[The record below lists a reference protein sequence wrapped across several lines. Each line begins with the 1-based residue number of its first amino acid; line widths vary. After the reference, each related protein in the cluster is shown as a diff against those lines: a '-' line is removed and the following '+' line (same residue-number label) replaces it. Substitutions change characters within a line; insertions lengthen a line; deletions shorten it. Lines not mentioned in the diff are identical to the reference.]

1 MGKPEAR
8 SGWRNA
14 AAAAWVLVAV
24 ACAAYMHWHL
34 RRETMDRAEERL
46 VSMCEERARM
56 LQEQFGVTVNH
67 VHALAILI
75 STFHFE
81 KFPSAID
88 QDTFAKYTARTS
100 FERPLLNGVAYA
112 QRIFH
117 HEREMFEN
125 QQGWIMKTMKR
136 QAAPP
141 QDEYAPVIFSQ
152 DTVSYLARIDMMSG
166 EEDRE
171 NILRAR
177 ATGKAV
183 LTNPFRLLGSN
194 HLGVVL
200 TFAVYRPGLAADASV
215 EERVEAT
222 AGCLVVVVSSNQ
234 IPTNRYLGG
243 AFDVESLVEN
253 LLSKLAGNQDIVVN
267 VYDVTNASEPM
278 AMYGPQSPDGK
289 VSLFHVSTLDFGDP
303 FRAHEMRCRL
313 VASFSWHKFVGCFLL
328 GSCTNSGNLSRYR
341 QKPPL
346 PWSAITNPLGTFVI
360 WMLVGYIICAAWSR
374 YDKVSEDCRKME
386 ELKTQ
391 AEAADVAKSQFL
403 ATVSHEIRTPM
414 NGVLGML
421 DMLLGTDLSMT
432 QKDYAQTAQMCGR
445 ALITLINDVLDRA
458 KIEAGKLEL
467 EAVPFDLRSLMDD
480 VISLFSSKSR
490 EKCIELAVFVCDDV
504 PKVVIGDPWRYRQI
518 LTNLVGNAVKFTE
531 RGHVFVRVCL
541 AENSKVEANQVLN
554 GTMNGKD
561 GKVETTANGA
571 FNTLSGF
578 QAADERNNWDYFKLL
593 LSDKEPH
600 MDELECDRSY
610 QNDCDCVT
618 LMISIED
625 TGVGIPLHA
634 QDRVFTPFMQAD
646 SSTSRNY
653 GGTGIG
659 LSISKCL
666 AELMG
671 GQISFTSRPF
681 VGSTFTFSA
690 VLKRSCKDTSSDSK
704 RSLSEALPTAFKGMK
719 AILVDGRPV
728 RGAVTR
734 YHLNRLGIV
743 VKVVNNLSMGLQ
755 TLAGQNGVKES
766 REKLS
771 MLFIESDIWRPET
784 DILLLNRLHELKN
797 NGQVHEL
804 PKLVLLVTS
813 EADKDRYGS
822 AFDIVMYKPIRAS
835 TIASCLQQLLKVVM
849 PERKDNQNRPSFLRS
864 LLIGKNILIV
874 DDNKVN
880 LRVAAAAL
888 KKYGAKVHCVES
900 GKDAVSLLQQPH
912 CFDACFMDVQMPEMD
927 GFEATRQIRQM
938 EVKAN
943 EERKALDL
951 MEGSTFVESHLPV
964 LAMTADVIQATYEEC
979 IKSGMDGYVSKPFD
993 EEQLYQAVSRLV
1005 VGTKESAV

>member
-1 MGKPEAR
+1 MGGKYSGAR
-8 SGWRNA
+8 TKRRWRGL
-14 AAAAWVLVAV
+14 AAAAWVLIAV
-24 ACAAYMHWHL
+24 VGAAVMHWTQ
-34 RRETMDRAEERL
+34 RRQSMDRAEERL

-67 VHALAILI
+67 VHAIAILI
-75 STFHFE
+75 ATFNYE
-81 KFPSAID
+81 KSPPAID
-88 QDTFAKYTARTS
+88 ADTFAKYTARTS

-112 QRIFH
+112 QRVFH
-117 HEREMFEN
+117 HEREMFES
-125 QQGWIMKTMKR
+125 QQGWIMNTM
-136 QAAPP
+136 QQEPAPP
-141 QDEYAPVIFSQ
+141 RDEYAPVIFSQ

-166 EEDRE
+166 EEDQE

-177 ATGKAV
+177 TTGKAV

-200 TFAVYRPGLAADASV
+200 TFAVYRPDLPADASV
-215 EERVEAT
+215 EQRVEAT
-222 AGCLVVVVSSNQ
+222 IG
-234 IPTNRYLGG
+234 YLGG
-243 AFDVESLVEN
+243 GFDVESLVEN

-278 AMYGPQSPDGK
+278 ALYGPSILDEQVP
-289 VSLFHVSTLDFGDP
+289 HVSMLDFGDP
-303 FRAHEMRCRL
+303 FRRHEMRC
-313 VASFSWHKFVGCFLL
+313 
-328 GSCTNSGNLSRYR
+328 RYR
-341 QKPPL
+341 QKPPI
-346 PWSAITNPLGTFVI
+346 PWSVITNPLGLFVI
-360 WMLVGYIICAAWSR
+360 WMLMGYSIAAAYSR
-374 YDKVSEDCRKME
+374 YDKVTEDCRKME

-421 DMLLGTDLSMT
+421 DMLLGTDLTMT

-504 PKVVIGDPWRYRQI
+504 PKVVLGDPWRFRQI

-541 AENSKVEANQVLN
+541 AENSNMEANQVLH

-561 GKVETTANGA
+561 GKVESTTNGA

-578 QAADERNNWDYFKLL
+578 EAADRRNSWQYFKLL
-593 LSDKEPH
+593 LSNKESLL
-600 MDELECDRSY
+600 DDLEGENSNQSDS
-610 QNDCDCVT
+610 DHVT
-618 LMISIED
+618 LAISIED
-625 TGVGIPLHA
+625 TGVGIPLQA

-666 AELMG
+666 AELMD

-690 VLKRSCKDTSSDSK
+690 TLNRSYKDISVDSS
-704 RSLSEALPTAFKGMK
+704 RSLSEALPTAFKGTK
-719 AILVDGRPV
+719 AILIDGRPV
-728 RGAVTR
+728 RSAVTR
-734 YHLNRLGIV
+734 YHLKRLGIIV
-743 VKVVNNLSMGLQ
+743 QVVNNMSAVVKAFPGK
-755 TLAGQNGVKES
+755 NGATIS
-766 REKLS
+766 REKAT
-771 MLFIESDIWRPET
+771 MLFIESDFWRPET
-784 DILLLNRLHELKN
+784 DVQLLNHLREHKN
-797 NGQVHEL
+797 GL
-804 PKLVLLVTS
+804 LSDAPKVVLLVTS
-813 EADKDRYGS
+813 EADKDNYGS
-822 AFDIVMYKPIRAS
+822 IFDIVMCKPIRAS
-835 TIASCLQQLLKVVM
+835 TIASSIQQLLKVEM
-849 PERKDNQNRPSFLRS
+849 PERKENQNRPSFLRS
-864 LLIGKNILIV
+864 LLVGKNILVV

-888 KKYGAKVHCVES
+888 KK
-900 GKDAVSLLQQPH
+900 
-912 CFDACFMDVQMPEMD
+912 
-927 GFEATRQIRQM
+927 FEATKQIRQM
-938 EVKAN
+938 EMKAN
-943 EERKALDL
+943 EERKNKLALS
-951 MEGSTFVESHLPV
+951 EGSMFVEYHLPV

-1005 VGTKESAV
+1005 VGTTDSAV

>member
-1 MGKPEAR
+1 MGGKYSGAR
-8 SGWRNA
+8 TKRRWRGL
-14 AAAAWVLVAV
+14 AAAAWVLIAV
-24 ACAAYMHWHL
+24 VGAAVMHWTQ
-34 RRETMDRAEERL
+34 RRQSMDRAEERL

-67 VHALAILI
+67 VHAIAILI
-75 STFHFE
+75 ATFNYE
-81 KFPSAID
+81 KSPPAID
-88 QDTFAKYTARTS
+88 ADTFAKYTARTS

-112 QRIFH
+112 QRVFH
-117 HEREMFEN
+117 HEREMFES
-125 QQGWIMKTMKR
+125 QQGWIMNTM
-136 QAAPP
+136 QQEPAPP
-141 QDEYAPVIFSQ
+141 RDEYAPVIFSQ

-166 EEDRE
+166 EEDQE

-177 ATGKAV
+177 TTGKAV

-200 TFAVYRPGLAADASV
+200 TFAVYRPDLPADASV
-215 EERVEAT
+215 EQRVEAT
-222 AGCLVVVVSSNQ
+222 IG
-234 IPTNRYLGG
+234 YLGG
-243 AFDVESLVEN
+243 GFDVESLVEN

-278 AMYGPQSPDGK
+278 ALYGPSILDEQVP
-289 VSLFHVSTLDFGDP
+289 HVSMLDFGDP
-303 FRAHEMRCRL
+303 FRRHEMRC
-313 VASFSWHKFVGCFLL
+313 
-328 GSCTNSGNLSRYR
+328 RYR
-341 QKPPL
+341 QKPPI
-346 PWSAITNPLGTFVI
+346 PWSVITNPLGLFVI
-360 WMLVGYIICAAWSR
+360 WMLMGYSIAAAYSR
-374 YDKVSEDCRKME
+374 YDKVTEDCRKME

-414 NGVLGML
+414 NGVLGTYAFILILLNLQFHGPGNLKFLPSGVGML
-421 DMLLGTDLSMT
+421 DMLLGTDLTMT

-504 PKVVIGDPWRYRQI
+504 PKVVLGDPWRFRQI

-541 AENSKVEANQVLN
+541 AENSNMEANQVLH

-561 GKVETTANGA
+561 GKVESTTNGA

-578 QAADERNNWDYFKLL
+578 EAADRRNSWQYFKLL
-593 LSDKEPH
+593 LSNKESLL
-600 MDELECDRSY
+600 DDLEGENSNQSDS
-610 QNDCDCVT
+610 DHVT
-618 LMISIED
+618 LAISIED
-625 TGVGIPLHA
+625 TGVGIPLQA

-666 AELMG
+666 AELMD

-690 VLKRSCKDTSSDSK
+690 TLNRSYKDISVDSS
-704 RSLSEALPTAFKGMK
+704 RSLSEALPTAFKGTK
-719 AILVDGRPV
+719 AILIDGRPV
-728 RGAVTR
+728 RSAVTR
-734 YHLNRLGIV
+734 YHLKRLGIIV
-743 VKVVNNLSMGLQ
+743 QVVNNMSAVVKAFPGK
-755 TLAGQNGVKES
+755 NGATIS
-766 REKLS
+766 REKAT
-771 MLFIESDIWRPET
+771 MLFIESDFWRPET
-784 DILLLNRLHELKN
+784 DVQLLNHLREHKN
-797 NGQVHEL
+797 GL
-804 PKLVLLVTS
+804 LSDAPKVVLLVTS
-813 EADKDRYGS
+813 EADKDNYGS
-822 AFDIVMYKPIRAS
+822 IFDIVMCKPIRAS
-835 TIASCLQQLLKVVM
+835 TIASSIQQLLKVEM
-849 PERKDNQNRPSFLRS
+849 PERKENQNRPSFLRS
-864 LLIGKNILIV
+864 LLVGKNILVV

-888 KKYGAKVHCVES
+888 KKYGANVSCVES
-900 GKDAVSLLQQPH
+900 GKDAISLLQPPPS
-912 CFDACFMDVQMPEMD
+912 FDACFMDVQMPEMD
-927 GFEATRQIRQM
+927 GFEATKQIRQM
-938 EVKAN
+938 EMKAN
-943 EERKALDL
+943 EERKNKLALS
-951 MEGSTFVESHLPV
+951 EGSMFVEYHLPV

-1005 VGTKESAV
+1005 VGTTDSAV

>member
-1 MGKPEAR
+1 
-8 SGWRNA
+8 
-14 AAAAWVLVAV
+14 
-24 ACAAYMHWHL
+24 
-34 RRETMDRAEERL
+34 MDRAEERL

-75 STFHFE
+75 SIFHFE

-117 HEREMFEN
+117 HEREMFES
-125 QQGWIMKTMKR
+125 QQGWIMRTMKR
-136 QAAPP
+136 EAAPP

-152 DTVSYLARIDMMSG
+152 DTISYLARIDMMSG
-166 EEDRE
+166 EEDYE

-222 AGCLVVVVSSNQ
+222 AG
-234 IPTNRYLGG
+234 YLGG

-278 AMYGPQSPDGK
+278 VMYGPQSPDGK
-289 VSLFHVSTLDFGDP
+289 VPLLHVSTLDFGDP
-303 FRAHEMRCRL
+303 FRRHEMRCRY
-313 VASFSWHKFVGCFLL
+313 K
-328 GSCTNSGNLSRYR
+328 

-346 PWSAITNPLGTFVI
+346 PWSAITNPLGAFVI

-421 DMLLGTDLSMT
+421 DMLLGTDLTMT

-504 PKVVIGDPWRYRQI
+504 PKVVIGDPWRFRQI

-541 AENSKVEANQVLN
+541 AENSNVEANQVLN

-593 LSDKEPH
+593 LSDKGPP
-600 MDELECDRSY
+600 MDELECEKSY

-671 GQISFTSRPF
+671 GHISFTSRPF

-690 VLKRSCKDTSSDSK
+690 ILKRSCKDTSSDSK

-728 RGAVTR
+728 RGAVTQ
-734 YHLNRLGIV
+734 YHLNRLGIIV
-743 VKVVNNLSMGLQ
+743 QVVNNLSMGLQ
-755 TLAGQNGVKES
+755 TLSGQNGVKGS

-784 DILLLNRLHELKN
+784 DALLLNHLHELKN

-822 AFDIVMYKPIRAS
+822 TFDIVMCKPIRAS

-849 PERKDNQNRPSFLRS
+849 PERKENQNRPSFLRS

-900 GKDAVSLLQQPH
+900 GKDAISMLQQPH

-943 EERKALDL
+943 EERKTLTSMD
-951 MEGSTFVESHLPV
+951 GSTFVEAHLPV

-1005 VGTKESAV
+1005 VGTTESAV

>member
-1 MGKPEAR
+1 MGSSSKLGEGMEEKGGRVGMGKYAAR
-8 SGWRNA
+8 RGWRRLA
-14 AAAAWVLVAV
+14 AVAWLVAAV
-24 ACAAYMHWHL
+24 ACSAAVHWQL
-34 RRETMDRAEERL
+34 RRETMERAEERL

-81 KFPSAID
+81 KNPSALD

-112 QRIFH
+112 QRLFP
-117 HEREMFEN
+117 HEKETFER
-125 QQGWIMKTMKR
+125 QHGWIMRTMNR
-136 QAAPP
+136 EAAPL

-152 DTVSYLARIDMMSG
+152 DTVSYLARMDMMSG

-177 ATGKAV
+177 ETGKPV

-200 TFAVYRPGLAADASV
+200 TFAVYRPDLPADASV
-215 EERVEAT
+215 EQRVEAT
-222 AGCLVVVVSSNQ
+222 AG
-234 IPTNRYLGG
+234 YLGG

-253 LLSKLAGNQDIVVN
+253 LLSKLAGNQDILVN

-278 AMYGPQSPDGK
+278 AMYGSQTPDNK
-289 VSLFHVSTLDFGDP
+289 VDLLHVSMLDFGDP
-303 FRAHEMRCRL
+303 FRKHEMRCRY
-313 VASFSWHKFVGCFLL
+313 G
-328 GSCTNSGNLSRYR
+328 

-346 PWSAITNPLGTFVI
+346 PWSAISNPMGCFVI
-360 WMLVGYIICAAWSR
+360 WMLIGYIICAAWSR

-391 AEAADVAKSQFL
+391 AEAADIAKSQFL

-421 DMLLGTDLSMT
+421 DMLLGTDLTMT
-432 QKDYAQTAQMCGR
+432 QKDFAQTAQDCGK
-445 ALITLINDVLDRA
+445 ALIILINDVLDRA
-458 KIEAGKLEL
+458 KFEAGRLEL
-467 EAVPFDLRSLMDD
+467 EEVPFDLRTLTDD
-480 VISLFSSKSR
+480 VISLFASKLR
-490 EKCIELAVFVCDDV
+490 AKCIELAVFVSDDV
-504 PKVVIGDPWRYRQI
+504 PKLVTGDPWRFRQI

-531 RGHVFVRVCL
+531 RGHVFVRVSL
-541 AENSKVEANQVLN
+541 AENSTMEAKRAPN
-554 GTMNGKD
+554 GNLNGKD
-561 GKVETTANGA
+561 CKVEPTANGA

-578 QAADERNNWDYFKLL
+578 QAADERNSWEYFKLL
-593 LSDKEPH
+593 LSDKELLS
-600 MDELECDRSY
+600 DELEGKKSS
-610 QNDCDCVT
+610 QNDSDHVT

-671 GQISFTSRPF
+671 GQISFISRPSI
-681 VGSTFTFSA
+681 GSTFTFSA
-690 VLKRSCKDTSSDSK
+690 VVKRASKDTSCASE
-704 RSLSEALPTAFKGMK
+704 RSLSEALPTAFRGMK
-719 AILVDGRPV
+719 AILVDGKPV
-728 RGAVTR
+728 RSAVTR
-734 YHLNRLGIV
+734 YHLNRLGIIV
-743 VKVVNNLSMGLQ
+743 QVVNNMSMGIQ
-755 TLAGQNGVKES
+755 AFGKNGATES
-766 REKLS
+766 REKPS
-771 MLFIESDIWRPET
+771 MLFIENDIWRPET
-784 DILLLNRLHELKN
+784 DTQLPSRLRTLGM
-797 NGQVHEL
+797 NGQAHEL
-804 PKLVLLVTS
+804 PKLILLVTS
-813 EADKDRYGS
+813 EADKDKYGS
-822 AFDIVMYKPIRAS
+822 TFNTVMCKPLRAS
-835 TIASCLQQLLKVVM
+835 TIASCLQQLLKVDI
-849 PERKDNQNRPSFLRS
+849 PARKENQNRPSFLRS
-864 LLIGKNILIV
+864 LLVGKNILVV

-880 LRVAAAAL
+880 LRVAQAAL

-900 GKDAVSLLQQPH
+900 GKDAISLLQPPH
-912 CFDACFMDVQMPEMD
+912 CFHACFMDVQMPEMD
-927 GFEATRQIRQM
+927 GFEATRQIREM
-938 EVKAN
+938 EKKAN
-943 EERKALDL
+943 EEKREQSSSG
-951 MEGSTFVESHLPV
+951 EGSTFVEWHLPV

-979 IKSGMDGYVSKPFD
+979 MKSGMDGYVSKPFD
-993 EEQLYQAVSRLV
+993 EQQLYQAVSRLV
-1005 VGTKESAV
+1005 VGTTDSAS

>member
-1 MGKPEAR
+1 
-8 SGWRNA
+8 
-14 AAAAWVLVAV
+14 
-24 ACAAYMHWHL
+24 
-34 RRETMDRAEERL
+34 
-46 VSMCEERARM
+46 
-56 LQEQFGVTVNH
+56 
-67 VHALAILI
+67 
-75 STFHFE
+75 
-81 KFPSAID
+81 
-88 QDTFAKYTARTS
+88 
-100 FERPLLNGVAYA
+100 
-112 QRIFH
+112 
-117 HEREMFEN
+117 MFEN

-222 AGCLVVVVSSNQ
+222 AG
-234 IPTNRYLGG
+234 YLGG

-303 FRAHEMRCRL
+303 FRAHEMRC
-313 VASFSWHKFVGCFLL
+313 
-328 GSCTNSGNLSRYR
+328 RYR

>member
-1 MGKPEAR
+1 MKVMALTNLVPGHSCIPFVKTIPIMGAFTF
-8 SGWRNA
+8 
-14 AAAAWVLVAV
+14 VA
-24 ACAAYMHWHL
+24 
-34 RRETMDRAEERL
+34 E
-46 VSMCEERARM
+46 
-56 LQEQFGVTVNH
+56 
-67 VHALAILI
+67 
-75 STFHFE
+75 
-81 KFPSAID
+81 
-88 QDTFAKYTARTS
+88 TFAKYTGRTS
-100 FERPLLNGVAYA
+100 FERPLLTGVAYA
-112 QRIFH
+112 QRVFH
-117 HEREMFEN
+117 HEREMFES
-125 QQGWIMKTMKR
+125 QQGWIMNTMKR
-136 QAAPP
+136 ELAPP
-141 QDEYAPVIFSQ
+141 QIEYAPVIFSQ

-177 ATGKAV
+177 TTGKAV
-183 LTNPFRLLGSN
+183 LTNPFLLGSN

-200 TFAVYRPGLAADASV
+200 TFAVYRPDLPGDASV
-215 EERVEAT
+215 EQRVEAT
-222 AGCLVVVVSSNQ
+222 IG
-234 IPTNRYLGG
+234 YLGG

-267 VYDVTNASEPM
+267 VYDVTNASE
-278 AMYGPQSPDGK
+278 AMVLYGPP
-289 VSLFHVSTLDFGDP
+289 SLDDQVPLLHVSMLDFGDP
-303 FRAHEMRCRL
+303 FRKHEMRCR
-313 VASFSWHKFVGCFLL
+313 
-328 GSCTNSGNLSRYR
+328 YR
-341 QKPPL
+341 EKPPM

-360 WMLVGYIICAAWSR
+360 WMLLGYIICAAWSR

-421 DMLLGTDLSMT
+421 DMLLGTDLTMT

-480 VISLFSSKSR
+480 VISLFSSKSL

-504 PKVVIGDPWRYRQI
+504 PKVVLGDPWRFRQI

-541 AENSKVEANQVLN
+541 AENSNVEANQVIH

-561 GKVETTANGA
+561 GKIESTANGA

-578 QAADERNNWDYFKLL
+578 EAADRRNNWQYFKLL
-593 LSDKEPH
+593 LSDKESLL
-600 MDELECDRSY
+600 DDLDGENSN
-610 QNDCDCVT
+610 QNDSDRVT
-618 LMISIED
+618 LAISIED
-625 TGVGIPLHA
+625 TGVGIPLQA

-690 VLKRSCKDTSSDSK
+690 TLRRSYKDASADSRK
-704 RSLSEALPTAFKGMK
+704 SLSEALPTAFKGMK

-728 RGAVTR
+728 RSAVTR
-734 YHLNRLGIV
+734 YHLKRLGIIV
-743 VKVVNNLSMGLQ
+743 QVVNNMSAGLKALS
-755 TLAGQNGVKES
+755 GQNGSTIS
-766 REKLS
+766 REKAT
-771 MLFIESDIWRPET
+771 MLFIESDFWRPET
-784 DILLLNRLHELKN
+784 DVQLLNRLREHK
-797 NGQVHEL
+797 NGQL
-804 PKLVLLVTS
+804 PDAPKAVLLVTS
-813 EADKDRYGS
+813 EADKDKYGFI
-822 AFDIVMYKPIRAS
+822 FDIVMCKPLRAS
-835 TIASCLQQLLKVVM
+835 TIASCIQQLLKVEM
-849 PERKDNQNRPSFLRS
+849 PERKENQNRPSFLRS
-864 LLIGKNILIV
+864 LLVGKNILIV

-900 GKDAVSLLQQPH
+900 GKDAISLLQPPH

-938 EVKAN
+938 EMKAN
-943 EERKALDL
+943 EERKNKLASI
-951 MEGSTFVESHLPV
+951 EGSTFAEYHLPV

-979 IKSGMDGYVSKPFD
+979 LKSGMNGYVSKPFD
-993 EEQLYQAVSRLV
+993 EEQLYQAVSRYV
-1005 VGTKESAV
+1005 VGTTDSAV

>member
-1 MGKPEAR
+1 M
-8 SGWRNA
+8 
-14 AAAAWVLVAV
+14 
-24 ACAAYMHWHL
+24 
-34 RRETMDRAEERL
+34 
-46 VSMCEERARM
+46 
-56 LQEQFGVTVNH
+56 
-67 VHALAILI
+67 
-75 STFHFE
+75 
-81 KFPSAID
+81 
-88 QDTFAKYTARTS
+88 
-100 FERPLLNGVAYA
+100 LNGVAYA

-117 HEREMFEN
+117 HEREMFES

-136 QAAPP
+136 EAAPPQTP

-152 DTVSYLARIDMMSG
+152 ESVSYLARIDMMSG
-166 EEDRE
+166 EEDQE

-200 TFAVYRPGLAADASV
+200 TFAVYRPGLATDASV
-215 EERVEAT
+215 EQRVEAT
-222 AGCLVVVVSSNQ
+222 AG
-234 IPTNRYLGG
+234 YLGG

-253 LLSKLAGNQDIVVN
+253 LLCKLAGNQDIVVN
-267 VYDVTNASEPM
+267 VYDVTNTSEPM
-278 AMYGPQSPDGK
+278 VMYGPQSPDGK
-289 VSLFHVSTLDFGDP
+289 VPLLHVSMLDFGDP
-303 FRAHEMRCRL
+303 FRRHEMRC
-313 VASFSWHKFVGCFLL
+313 
-328 GSCTNSGNLSRYR
+328 RYR
-341 QKPPL
+341 QKPPM
-346 PWSAITNPLGTFVI
+346 PWSAITNPLGTYVI

-421 DMLLGTDLSMT
+421 DMLLGTDLTLT

-467 EAVPFDLRSLMDD
+467 EAVHFDLRSLMDD

-490 EKCIELAVFVCDDV
+490 EKCIELAVFVCEDV
-504 PKVVIGDPWRYRQI
+504 PKVVIGDPWRFRQI

-541 AENSKVEANQVLN
+541 AENSNVEANQVLN
-554 GTMNGKD
+554 GTLNGKD
-561 GKVETTANGA
+561 GKVESAANGA

-578 QAADERNNWDYFKLL
+578 QAADERNSWEYFKVL
-593 LSDKEPH
+593 LSDKESLL
-600 MDELECDRSY
+600 DDLDGEKSNK
-610 QNDCDCVT
+610 NDSDIVT

-666 AELMG
+666 AELMR

-681 VGSTFTFSA
+681 IGSTFTFSA
-690 VLKRSCKDTSSDSK
+690 VLKRAYKDTSSDPK

-728 RGAVTR
+728 RSAVTR
-734 YHLNRLGIV
+734 YHLNRLGIIV
-743 VKVVNNLSMGLQ
+743 QVVNNMSMGLQ
-755 TLAGQNGVKES
+755 AFSGENGATKP

-771 MLFIESDIWRPET
+771 MLFIENDIWRPET
-784 DILLLNRLHELKN
+784 YNQLLNHLHEPKKN
-797 NGQVHEL
+797 GRVHEL
-804 PKLVLLVTS
+804 PKLILLVTS
-813 EADKDRYGS
+813 EADKDKYGS
-822 AFDIVMYKPIRAS
+822 TFDIVMCKPIRAS
-835 TIASCLQQLLKVVM
+835 TIASCLQQLLKVEM
-849 PERKDNQNRPSFLRS
+849 PERKENHTRPSFLRS
-864 LLIGKNILIV
+864 LLVGKNILVV

-888 KKYGAKVHCVES
+888 KNYGAKVHCVES
-900 GKDAVSLLQQPH
+900 GKDAISLLQPPH

-927 GFEATRQIRQM
+927 GFEATRQIRQI
-938 EVKAN
+938 ETKAN
-943 EERKALDL
+943 EERKDKLTSMD
-951 MEGSTFVESHLPV
+951 GSTFVDYHLPV

-1005 VGTKESAV
+1005 VGTTDSA

>member
-1 MGKPEAR
+1 MGKQAAGR
-8 SGWRNA
+8 GWRSA
-14 AAAAWVLVAV
+14 AAAAWVVVAV
-24 ACAAYMHWHL
+24 ACSATVHWHL

-81 KFPSAID
+81 KRPSAID

-117 HEREMFEN
+117 HEREMFER
-125 QQGWIMKTMKR
+125 QQGWIMNTMKR
-136 QAAPP
+136 EAAPP

-200 TFAVYRPGLAADASV
+200 TFAVYRPGLAVDASV
-215 EERVEAT
+215 EQHVEAT
-222 AGCLVVVVSSNQ
+222 AG
-234 IPTNRYLGG
+234 YLGG

-278 AMYGPQSPDGK
+278 VMYGPQSPDGK
-289 VSLFHVSTLDFGDP
+289 IPLLHVSTLDFGDP
-303 FRAHEMRCRL
+303 FRRHEMRC
-313 VASFSWHKFVGCFLL
+313 
-328 GSCTNSGNLSRYR
+328 RYR

-346 PWSAITNPLGTFVI
+346 PWSAITNPLGAFVI

-421 DMLLGTDLSMT
+421 DMLLGTDLTMT
-432 QKDYAQTAQMCGR
+432 QKDFAQTAQMCGR

-490 EKCIELAVFVCDDV
+490 EKCIELAVFVCDHV

-541 AENSKVEANQVLN
+541 SDNSKLEANKVLN

-561 GKVETTANGA
+561 GKVDTVANGA

-578 QAADERNNWDYFKLL
+578 QAADERNSWEYFKLL
-593 LSDKEPH
+593 LSDKDPL
-600 MDELECDRSY
+600 DDLECENFN
-610 QNDCDCVT
+610 QNDSDCMT

-690 VLKRSCKDTSSDSK
+690 VVKCACKDTSSDPK
-704 RSLSEALPTAFKGMK
+704 RSLSEALPTVFKGMK

-734 YHLNRLGIV
+734 YHLNRLGIIV
-743 VKVVNNLSMGLQ
+743 QVVNNLSMGFQ
-755 TLAGQNGVKES
+755 TFSGQKGATGS

-771 MLFIESDIWRPET
+771 MIFIESDIWRPET
-784 DILLLNRLHELKN
+784 DIQLLNLLHELKN

-822 AFDIVMYKPIRAS
+822 TFDIVMCKPIRAS
-835 TIASCLQQLLKVVM
+835 TIASCLQQLLKVEM
-849 PERKDNQNRPSFLRS
+849 PERKENQNKLSFLRS

-900 GKDAVSLLQQPH
+900 GKDAISLLQQPH

-938 EVKAN
+938 EMKAN
-943 EERKALDL
+943 EERMNMLTSA
-951 MEGSTFVESHLPV
+951 ERSTFVEFHLPV

-1005 VGTKESAV
+1005 VGTTESAV

>member
-1 MGKPEAR
+1 MAGKYSGAR
-8 SGWRNA
+8 TNRRWRGL
-14 AAAAWVLVAV
+14 AAAAWVLIAV
-24 ACAAYMHWHL
+24 AGAAVMHWTQ
-34 RRETMDRAEERL
+34 RRQSMDRAEERL

-67 VHALAILI
+67 VHAIAILI
-75 STFHFE
+75 ATFNYE
-81 KFPSAID
+81 KSPPAID
-88 QDTFAKYTARTS
+88 PDTFATYTARTS

-112 QRIFH
+112 QRVFH
-117 HEREMFEN
+117 HEREMFES
-125 QQGWIMKTMKR
+125 QQGWIMNTMQR
-136 QAAPP
+136 EPAPP
-141 QDEYAPVIFSQ
+141 RDEYAPVIFSQ

-166 EEDRE
+166 EEDQE

-177 ATGKAV
+177 TTGKAV

-200 TFAVYRPGLAADASV
+200 TFAVYRPDLPADASV
-215 EERVEAT
+215 EQRVEAT
-222 AGCLVVVVSSNQ
+222 IG
-234 IPTNRYLGG
+234 YLGG
-243 AFDVESLVEN
+243 GFDVESLVEN

-278 AMYGPQSPDGK
+278 ALYGPSILDEQVP
-289 VSLFHVSTLDFGDP
+289 LHVSMLDFGDP
-303 FRAHEMRCRL
+303 FRRHEMRC
-313 VASFSWHKFVGCFLL
+313 
-328 GSCTNSGNLSRYR
+328 RYR
-341 QKPPL
+341 QKPPI
-346 PWSAITNPLGTFVI
+346 PWSTITNPLGLFVI
-360 WMLVGYIICAAWSR
+360 WMLLGYSIAAAYSR
-374 YDKVSEDCRKME
+374 YDKVTEDCRKME

-421 DMLLGTDLSMT
+421 DMLLGTDLTMT

-504 PKVVIGDPWRYRQI
+504 PKVVLGDPWRFRQI

-541 AENSKVEANQVLN
+541 AENSNMEANQVLH

-561 GKVETTANGA
+561 GKVESTTNGA

-578 QAADERNNWDYFKLL
+578 EAADRRNSWQYFKLL
-593 LSDKEPH
+593 LSNKESLL
-600 MDELECDRSY
+600 DDLEGENSNLSDS
-610 QNDCDCVT
+610 DHVT
-618 LMISIED
+618 LAISIED
-625 TGVGIPLHA
+625 TGVGIPLQA

-690 VLKRSCKDTSSDSK
+690 TLKRSYKDISVDSS

-719 AILVDGRPV
+719 AILIDGRPV
-728 RGAVTR
+728 RSAVTK
-734 YHLNRLGIV
+734 YHLKRLGIIV
-743 VKVVNNLSMGLQ
+743 QVVNNMS
-755 TLAGQNGVKES
+755 TVVKAFPGQNGATVS
-766 REKLS
+766 REKAT
-771 MLFIESDIWRPET
+771 MLFIESDFWRPET
-784 DILLLNRLHELKN
+784 DVQLLNHLREHKN
-797 NGQVHEL
+797 GL
-804 PKLVLLVTS
+804 LSDAPKVVLLVTS
-813 EADKDRYGS
+813 EADKDNYGS
-822 AFDIVMYKPIRAS
+822 IFDIVMCKPIRAS
-835 TIASCLQQLLKVVM
+835 TIASSIQQLLKVEM
-849 PERKDNQNRPSFLRS
+849 PKRKENQNRPSFLRS
-864 LLIGKNILIV
+864 LLVGKNILVV

-888 KKYGAKVHCVES
+888 KKYGANVSCVES
-900 GKDAVSLLQQPH
+900 GKDAISLLQPPH
-912 CFDACFMDVQMPEMD
+912 SFHACFMDVQMPEMD

-938 EVKAN
+938 EMKAN
-943 EERKALDL
+943 EERKNKLSLTEA
-951 MEGSTFVESHLPV
+951 STFVEYRLPV

-993 EEQLYQAVSRLV
+993 EEQLCQVVSRLV
-1005 VGTKESAV
+1005 VETTDSAV

>member
-1 MGKPEAR
+1 MGGKYRAAR
-8 SGWRNA
+8 TKRWWRGLA
-14 AAAAWVLVAV
+14 AAGWVLTAV
-24 ACAAYMHWHL
+24 VCSAVMHWTL
-34 RRETMDRAEERL
+34 RRDSMDRAEERL

-67 VHALAILI
+67 VHAIAILI
-75 STFHFE
+75 STFNFE
-81 KFPSAID
+81 KSPPAID

-100 FERPLLNGVAYA
+100 FERPLLNGVAFA
-112 QRIFH
+112 QRVFH
-117 HEREMFEN
+117 HEREMFES
-125 QQGWIMKTMKR
+125 QQGWVMNTMQR
-136 QAAPP
+136 EPAPP
-141 QDEYAPVIFSQ
+141 QVEYAPVIFSQ

-171 NILRAR
+171 NIFRAR
-177 ATGKAV
+177 TTGKAV

-200 TFAVYRPGLAADASV
+200 TFAVYRPDLPADASV
-215 EERVEAT
+215 EQRVEAT
-222 AGCLVVVVSSNQ
+222 IG
-234 IPTNRYLGG
+234 YLGG

-267 VYDVTNASEPM
+267 VYDVTNASD
-278 AMYGPQSPDGK
+278 AMVLYGPS
-289 VSLFHVSTLDFGDP
+289 SLDEQVPFLHVSMLDFGDP
-303 FRAHEMRCRL
+303 FRKHEMRCR
-313 VASFSWHKFVGCFLL
+313 
-328 GSCTNSGNLSRYR
+328 YR
-341 QKPPL
+341 QKLPM

-360 WMLVGYIICAAWSR
+360 WMLLGYSIAAAYSR
-374 YDKVSEDCRKME
+374 YDKVTEDCRKME

-421 DMLLGTDLSMT
+421 DMLLGTDLTMT

-480 VISLFSSKSR
+480 VVSLFSSKSR
-490 EKCIELAVFVCDDV
+490 EKCIELAVFVCDNV
-504 PKVVIGDPWRYRQI
+504 PKVVIGDPWRFRQI

-541 AENSKVEANQVLN
+541 AENSNVEANQVLH
-554 GTMNGKD
+554 GAMNGK
-561 GKVETTANGA
+561 GGRVESTTNGA

-578 QAADERNNWDYFKLL
+578 EAADRRNSWQYFKLL
-593 LSDKEPH
+593 LSDKESLL
-600 MDELECDRSY
+600 DDLESENSNQSDS
-610 QNDCDCVT
+610 NHVT
-618 LMISIED
+618 LAISIED
-625 TGVGIPLHA
+625 TGVGIPLQA

-671 GQISFTSRPF
+671 GQISFTSHPS

-690 VLKRSCKDTSSDSK
+690 TLKHSYKDISVDSS
-704 RSLSEALPTAFKGMK
+704 RSLTEALPTAFKGMK

-728 RGAVTR
+728 RSAVTR
-734 YHLNRLGIV
+734 YHLKRLGILLQ
-743 VKVVNNLSMGLQ
+743 VVNNMN
-755 TLAGQNGVKES
+755 AVVKAFPGQNGATGS
-766 REKLS
+766 REKAS
-771 MLFIESDIWRPET
+771 ILFIESDFWRPET
-784 DILLLNRLHELKN
+784 DVQLLNHLREQK
-797 NGQVHEL
+797 NGQLSDGHKV
-804 PKLVLLVTS
+804 VLLVTS
-813 EADKDRYGS
+813 EADKDKYGS
-822 AFDIVMYKPIRAS
+822 IFDIVMCKPIRAS
-835 TIASCLQQLLKVVM
+835 TIASSIQQLLKVEIA
-849 PERKDNQNRPSFLRS
+849 ERKDNQNRPSFLRS
-864 LLIGKNILIV
+864 LLVGKNILVV

-888 KKYGAKVHCVES
+888 KKYGANVSCVES
-900 GKDAVSLLQQPH
+900 GKDAISLLQPPH
-912 CFDACFMDVQMPEMD
+912 RFDACFMDVQMPEMD
-927 GFEATRQIRQM
+927 GFEATGQIRQM
-938 EVKAN
+938 ELKAN
-943 EERKALDL
+943 EERKNKLAPI
-951 MEGSTFVESHLPV
+951 EGATTAEYHLPV

-1005 VGTKESAV
+1005 VGTTDSAV

>member
-1 MGKPEAR
+1 MQC
-8 SGWRNA
+8 
-14 AAAAWVLVAV
+14 L
-24 ACAAYMHWHL
+24 L
-34 RRETMDRAEERL
+34 
-46 VSMCEERARM
+46 
-56 LQEQFGVTVNH
+56 
-67 VHALAILI
+67 
-75 STFHFE
+75 
-81 KFPSAID
+81 

-222 AGCLVVVVSSNQ
+222 AG
-234 IPTNRYLGG
+234 YLGG

-303 FRAHEMRCRL
+303 FRAHEMRC
-313 VASFSWHKFVGCFLL
+313 
-328 GSCTNSGNLSRYR
+328 RYR

-561 GKVETTANGA
+561 GKVETTAKGA

>member
-303 FRAHEMRCRL
+303 FRAHEMRCR
-313 VASFSWHKFVGCFLL
+313 
-328 GSCTNSGNLSRYR
+328 YR

-391 AEAADVAKSQFL
+391 AEAADVAKSQ
-403 ATVSHEIRTPM
+403 
-414 NGVLGML
+414 
-421 DMLLGTDLSMT
+421 
-432 QKDYAQTAQMCGR
+432 
-445 ALITLINDVLDRA
+445 
-458 KIEAGKLEL
+458 
-467 EAVPFDLRSLMDD
+467 
-480 VISLFSSKSR
+480 
-490 EKCIELAVFVCDDV
+490 LAVFVCDDV

>member
-1 MGKPEAR
+1 
-8 SGWRNA
+8 
-14 AAAAWVLVAV
+14 
-24 ACAAYMHWHL
+24 
-34 RRETMDRAEERL
+34 
-46 VSMCEERARM
+46 
-56 LQEQFGVTVNH
+56 
-67 VHALAILI
+67 
-75 STFHFE
+75 
-81 KFPSAID
+81 
-88 QDTFAKYTARTS
+88 
-100 FERPLLNGVAYA
+100 
-112 QRIFH
+112 
-117 HEREMFEN
+117 MFES
-125 QQGWIMKTMKR
+125 QQGWIMNTMKR
-136 QAAPP
+136 EAAPP

-200 TFAVYRPGLAADASV
+200 TFAVYRSGLAADASV
-215 EERVEAT
+215 EQRVEAT
-222 AGCLVVVVSSNQ
+222 AG
-234 IPTNRYLGG
+234 YLGG

-278 AMYGPQSPDGK
+278 VMYGPQSPDGK
-289 VSLFHVSTLDFGDP
+289 VPLLHVSTLDFGDP
-303 FRAHEMRCRL
+303 FRRHEMRCRY
-313 VASFSWHKFVGCFLL
+313 K
-328 GSCTNSGNLSRYR
+328 

-346 PWSAITNPLGTFVI
+346 PWSAITNPLGAFVI

-421 DMLLGTDLSMT
+421 DMLLGTDLTMT
-432 QKDYAQTAQMCGR
+432 QKDFAQTAQMCGR

-541 AENSKVEANQVLN
+541 SDNSKLEANKVLN

-561 GKVETTANGA
+561 GKVETIANGA

-578 QAADERNNWDYFKLL
+578 QAADERNSWEYFKLL
-593 LSDKEPH
+593 LSDKEPL
-600 MDELECDRSY
+600 MDELECEKSN
-610 QNDCDCVT
+610 QNGSDCVT

-690 VLKRSCKDTSSDSK
+690 VLKRSCKDTSSDPK
-704 RSLSEALPTAFKGMK
+704 RSLSEALPTVFKGMK
-719 AILVDGRPV
+719 VILVDGRPV

-734 YHLNRLGIV
+734 YHLNRLGIIV
-743 VKVVNNLSMGLQ
+743 QVVNNLSMGLQ
-755 TLAGQNGVKES
+755 TFSGQKGATGS

-771 MLFIESDIWRPET
+771 MLFIESDIWKPET
-784 DILLLNRLHELKN
+784 DTQLLNHLHELKS

-804 PKLVLLVTS
+804 PKLILLVTS
-813 EADKDRYGS
+813 EEDKDRYGS
-822 AFDIVMYKPIRAS
+822 TFDIVMCKPIRAS
-835 TIASCLQQLLKVVM
+835 TIASCLQQLLKVKM
-849 PERKDNQNRPSFLRS
+849 PERKENQNRPSFLRS

-900 GKDAVSLLQQPH
+900 GKDAIFLLQQPH

-938 EVKAN
+938 EMKAN
-943 EERKALDL
+943 EEMKNTLTSV
-951 MEGSTFVESHLPV
+951 EYSTFVEFHLPV

-979 IKSGMDGYVSKPFD
+979 IRSGMDGYVSKPFD
-993 EEQLYQAVSRLV
+993 EEQLYQAVSKLV
-1005 VGTKESAV
+1005 VGTTESAV

>member
-1 MGKPEAR
+1 MGGYGGER
-8 SGWRNA
+8 RRGWRRL
-14 AAAAWVLVAV
+14 AAAAWVVLAV
-24 ACAAYMHWHL
+24 ACSAAMHWHL
-34 RRETMDRAEERL
+34 RRESMERAEERL
-46 VSMCEERARM
+46 VGMCEERARM

-75 STFHFE
+75 STFHYE

-88 QDTFAKYTARTS
+88 QDTFAKYTGRTS

-112 QRIFH
+112 HRLFH
-117 HEREMFEN
+117 HEREMFERE
-125 QQGWIMKTMKR
+125 QGWIMNTMK
-136 QAAPP
+136 QEPAPP

-171 NILRAR
+171 NIVRAR
-177 ATGKAV
+177 ETGKAV
-183 LTNPFRLLGSN
+183 LTNPFLLGSN

-200 TFAVYRPGLAADASV
+200 TFAVYRPDLPDDASV
-215 EERVEAT
+215 EQRVEAT
-222 AGCLVVVVSSNQ
+222 IG
-234 IPTNRYLGG
+234 YLGG

-267 VYDVTNASEPM
+267 VYDVTNASE
-278 AMYGPQSPDGK
+278 AMVLYGPPSPDDK
-289 VSLFHVSTLDFGDP
+289 VPLLHVSMLDFGDP
-303 FRAHEMRCRL
+303 FRRHEMRCRY
-313 VASFSWHKFVGCFLL
+313 
-328 GSCTNSGNLSRYR
+328 TE
-341 QKPPL
+341 KPPM

-360 WMLVGYIICAAWSR
+360 WMLLGYIICAAWSR

-421 DMLLGTDLSMT
+421 DMLLGTDLTMT

-504 PKVVIGDPWRYRQI
+504 PKVVIGDPWRFRQI

-541 AENSKVEANQVLN
+541 AENSNVEANHVLQ
-554 GTMNGKD
+554 GSMNGKD
-561 GKVETTANGA
+561 GRVESTGNGA

-578 QAADERNNWDYFKLL
+578 EAADRRNSWEYFKLL
-593 LSDKEPH
+593 LSDKESL
-600 MDELECDRSY
+600 LEEPENEKSNQNGSDR
-610 QNDCDCVT
+610 VT
-618 LMISIED
+618 VVISIED
-625 TGVGIPLHA
+625 TGVGIPFHA

-681 VGSTFTFSA
+681 VGSTFSFSA
-690 VLKRSCKDTSSDSK
+690 VLKRSNKETSGDSS
-704 RSLSEALPTAFKGMK
+704 RSLSEALPSAFKGMK
-719 AILVDGRPV
+719 AILIDGRPV
-728 RGAVTR
+728 RSAVTR
-734 YHLNRLGIV
+734 YHLKRLGITV
-743 VKVVNNLSMGLQ
+743 QVVNNISAGLK
-755 TLAGQNGVKES
+755 AFSGQNGATIS
-766 REKLS
+766 REKSS

-784 DILLLNRLHELKN
+784 DVQLLNHLRALKN
-797 NGQVHEL
+797 VQL
-804 PKLVLLVTS
+804 PEMPKVVLLVTS
-813 EADKDRYGS
+813 EADKDKYGS
-822 AFDIVMYKPIRAS
+822 TFDLVMCKPIRAS
-835 TIASCLQQLLKVVM
+835 TIASCIQQLLKVEV
-849 PERKDNQNRPSFLRS
+849 PERKENQNRPSFLHN
-864 LLIGKNILIV
+864 LLLGKNILVV

-900 GKDAVSLLQQPH
+900 GKDAISLLQPPH

-938 EVKAN
+938 EIKAN
-943 EERKALDL
+943 EERKSKLTSSEA
-951 MEGSTFVESHLPV
+951 SAFVECHLPV

-993 EEQLYQAVSRLV
+993 EEQLYQAVSRLI
-1005 VGTKESAV
+1005 VGTTDSAV

>member
-1 MGKPEAR
+1 MGWLPRR
-8 SGWRNA
+8 SGWMPRRLGWREVASA
-14 AAAAWVLVAV
+14 AFLLAAVTAS
-24 ACAAYMHWHL
+24 AAFHWHM
-34 RRETMDRAEERL
+34 RQETMEKAEERL

-81 KFPSAID
+81 KSPSAID

-117 HEREMFEN
+117 HEREMFES

-136 QAAPP
+136 EAAPP

-152 DTVSYLARIDMMSG
+152 DSISYLSRIDMMSG

-222 AGCLVVVVSSNQ
+222 AG
-234 IPTNRYLGG
+234 YLGG

-267 VYDVTNASEPM
+267 VYDVTNGSEPM
-278 AMYGPQSPDGK
+278 VMYGPQSPDGK

-303 FRAHEMRCRL
+303 FRRHEMRCRY
-313 VASFSWHKFVGCFLL
+313 K
-328 GSCTNSGNLSRYR
+328 

-360 WMLVGYIICAAWSR
+360 LMLIGYIAHAAWSR

-421 DMLLGTDLSMT
+421 DMLLGTDLTMT
-432 QKDYAQTAQMCGR
+432 QKDFAQTAQMCGR

-541 AENSKVEANQVLN
+541 ADNSNVGANQVLN

-561 GKVETTANGA
+561 GKVSTTANGT

-593 LSDKEPH
+593 LSDKEPP
-600 MDELECDRSY
+600 MDELECEKSC
-610 QNDCDCVT
+610 QNDCDRVN

-671 GQISFTSRPF
+671 GQISFTSRPS

-690 VLKRSCKDTSSDSK
+690 VLKRSCKDTLSDTK

-743 VKVVNNLSMGLQ
+743 VQVVNSLSMGLQ

-771 MLFIESDIWRPET
+771 MLFIESDIWRPQT
-784 DILLLNRLHELKN
+784 DILLLNHLHELKN
-797 NGQVHEL
+797 NGLVHEL
-804 PKLVLLVTS
+804 PTLVLLVTS

-822 AFDIVMYKPIRAS
+822 TFDIVMCKPIRAS

-849 PERKDNQNRPSFLRS
+849 PERKENQNRPSFLRS
-864 LLIGKNILIV
+864 LLVGKNILIV

-900 GKDAVSLLQQPH
+900 GKDAISLLKQQH

-938 EVKAN
+938 ELKAN
-943 EERKALDL
+943 EERKNALASMD
-951 MEGSTFVESHLPV
+951 GSTFVEFHLPV

-979 IKSGMDGYVSKPFD
+979 VKSGMDGYVSKPFD

-1005 VGTKESAV
+1005 VGTTESAV

>member
-1 MGKPEAR
+1 MGGKYYVAR
-8 SGWRNA
+8 RKGWRGL
-14 AAAAWVLVAV
+14 AAAAWVVLAV
-24 ACAAYMHWHL
+24 ACSAAMHWHL
-34 RRETMDRAEERL
+34 RQESMDRAEERL

-75 STFHFE
+75 STFHYE
-81 KFPSAID
+81 KLPSAID
-88 QDTFAKYTARTS
+88 QDTFAKYTGRTS

-112 QRIFH
+112 HRLIH
-117 HEREMFEN
+117 HEREMFES
-125 QQGWIMKTMKR
+125 QQGWIMNTMKR
-136 QAAPP
+136 EAAPR

-200 TFAVYRPGLAADASV
+200 TFAVYRPDLPADASV
-215 EERVEAT
+215 DQRVEAT
-222 AGCLVVVVSSNQ
+222 IG
-234 IPTNRYLGG
+234 YLGG
-243 AFDVESLVEN
+243 AFDVETLVEN

-267 VYDVTNASEPM
+267 VYDATNASE
-278 AMYGPQSPDGK
+278 AMVLYGPP
-289 VSLFHVSTLDFGDP
+289 SLDNEVPLLHVSMLDFGDP
-303 FRAHEMRCRL
+303 FRRHEM
-313 VASFSWHKFVGCFLL
+313 
-328 GSCTNSGNLSRYR
+328 RYR
-341 QKPPL
+341 QKPPM

-360 WMLVGYIICAAWSR
+360 WMLLGYIICAAWSR
-374 YDKVSEDCRKME
+374 YDKVSEDCRKMK

-421 DMLLGTDLSMT
+421 DMLLGTELTLT
-432 QKDYAQTAQMCGR
+432 QKDYAQTAQMCGC

-504 PKVVIGDPWRYRQI
+504 PKVVIGDPWRFRQI

-531 RGHVFVRVCL
+531 QGHVFVRVCL
-541 AENSKVEANQVLN
+541 AENSNVELNHVLH

-561 GKVETTANGA
+561 GKFESTANGA

-578 QAADERNNWDYFKLL
+578 EAADRRNSWQYFKLL
-593 LSDKEPH
+593 LSDKESLL
-600 MDELECDRSY
+600 DELESEKSNQSESDR
-610 QNDCDCVT
+610 VT
-618 LMISIED
+618 LVISIED

-690 VLKRSCKDTSSDSK
+690 VLKRSYKDTSGDSG

-719 AILVDGRPV
+719 AILIDGRPV
-728 RGAVTR
+728 RSAVTR
-734 YHLNRLGIV
+734 YHLKRLGIIV
-743 VKVVNNLSMGLQ
+743 QIVNNMSAGLK
-755 TLAGQNGVKES
+755 AFSGQNGATMS
-766 REKLS
+766 REKAS
-771 MLFIESDIWRPET
+771 MLFIESDIWRPKT
-784 DILLLNRLHELKN
+784 DVQLLNCLRGLKN
-797 NGQVHEL
+797 GQLSEV
-804 PKLVLLVTS
+804 PKVVLLVTS
-813 EADKDRYGS
+813 EADKEKYGS
-822 AFDIVMYKPIRAS
+822 TFDVVMCKPIRAS
-835 TIASCLQQLLKVVM
+835 TIASCIQQLLEVEV
-849 PERKDNQNRPSFLRS
+849 PERKENQNRPSFLHS
-864 LLIGKNILIV
+864 LLVGKNILVV

-888 KKYGAKVHCVES
+888 RKYGAKVHCVEN
-900 GKDAVSLLQQPH
+900 GKDAISLLQPPH

-938 EVKAN
+938 EMKSN
-943 EERKALDL
+943 EERKNKLASC
-951 MEGSTFVESHLPV
+951 EGSTFVEWHLPV

-979 IKSGMDGYVSKPFD
+979 IKSGMNGYVSKPFD

-1005 VGTKESAV
+1005 VGTTDSAV